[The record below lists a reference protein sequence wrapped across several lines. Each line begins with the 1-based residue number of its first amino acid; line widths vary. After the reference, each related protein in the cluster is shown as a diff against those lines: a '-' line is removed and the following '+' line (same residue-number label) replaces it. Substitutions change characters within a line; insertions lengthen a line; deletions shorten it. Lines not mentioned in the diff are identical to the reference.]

1 MTMRVSDEYA
11 FSVRQQRARAT
22 KSLFSPPSDHEEYY
36 QSGRGG
42 KYSRGTSSYGRE
54 YGGGTVGYA
63 AASRSSS
70 RRYEEYDYEEYR
82 DDYRQDYRQPASSG
96 GSSSRSYYAA
106 VRDHYD
112 RDPYLYD
119 DRDPYAS
126 SSSTR

>member
-1 MTMRVSDEYA
+1 MNMPSR
-11 FSVRQQRARAT
+11 FSVRQQRARVP
-22 KSLFSPPSDHEEYY
+22 KSLFPPPSDHEEYY

-54 YGGGTVGYA
+54 YGGTVGDA

-82 DDYRQDYRQPASSG
+82 DDYRQEYRQPASSG